1 MRFRNDQSVLR
12 AGVSSKRLCAQFL
25 SRMSSK
31 GNRRAKG
38 DKGPAKSSQ
47 SIAFVNSL
55 SPMEGVDMSLLNGID
70 ITLGPNSTTP
80 RSNSECAVYFGR
92 NELYRSQ
99 LKLLSKKSAVTRLR
113 VETGAKGHC

>member
-1 MRFRNDQSVLR
+1 MLFI
-12 AGVSSKRLCAQFL
+12 
-25 SRMSSK
+25 MSSK

-70 ITLGPNSTTP
+70 ISVSPNTPTP
-80 RSNSECAVYFGR
+80 RSNTQCAVYFGA
-92 NELYRSQ
+92 NEAYRSQ

-113 VETGAKGHC
+113 VTA